1 MTEDQQTQQALSR
14 TRRWTQR
21 EWKRF
26 TIAINPDVY
35 AWLLE
40 RAEIERRTLNGQLD
54 QLLTEAMT
62 RQREDERMAIV
73 QRRRP

>member
-1 MTEDQQTQQALSR
+1 MRGKTQ
-14 TRRWTQR
+14 RWTQT

-26 TIAINPDVY
+26 TISVNPDVY